1 MPRLLVGLLV
11 CLGTLSL
18 LIGCGEVPVAA
29 SKKPAKKRTKVTPAS
44 QPAIVAP
51 PKVEQDAYANVDAAM
66 AEVEA
71 LARSDGEDDS
81 QKLRRVETWLNMQGA
96 AIAPDLAAKIN
107 DPAVG
112 LATRLTACRVLARQ
126 GPVATAPLMTA
137 IDQQESAQLRLK
149 AIESLGR
156 VKPTSPE
163 AVHKLVSLID
173 HEDYDVSKG
182 AVSALTRIG
191 PPVKQHEPKIVD
203 LLIARLNDT
212 NEDETVRS
220 LAKEALKKI
229 DPRRG
234 LQNAH

>member
-1 MPRLLVGLLV
+1 MPRLMVGFLV
-11 CLGTLSL
+11 CLSSLSL
-18 LIGCGEVPVAA
+18 LAGCGEVPVAA
-29 SKKPAKKRTKVTPAS
+29 SKRPAKKRTKVTPAS
-44 QPAIVAP
+44 QPAIVV
-51 PKVEQDAYANVDAAM
+51 PKVEQSAFASVDAAM

-71 LARSDGEDDS
+71 LAKSDSEDDS
-81 QKLRRVETWLNMQGA
+81 QKLRRIETWLNMQGA
-96 AIAPDLAAKIN
+96 AIAPDLATKIN
-107 DPAVG
+107 DPAAG

-126 GPVATAPLMTA
+126 GAVATAPLLTA
-137 IDQQESAQLRLK
+137 IDKGEPAQLRLK

-156 VKPTSPE
+156 VKPASAE
-163 AVHKLVSLID
+163 AVQKLVSLID
-173 HEDYDVSKG
+173 HEDYDVSKV
-182 AVSALTRIG
+182 ALSALTRIG
-191 PPVKQHEPKIVD
+191 PPVKQHEPKIVE